1 MPNVRPVDTH
11 AFIWLDQDH
20 PSLGPEARKPA
31 DVALQQGR
39 LGVSAISF
47 WEITML
53 IAKGR
58 INLALPSTA
67 WRRDPLSLGL
77 VEIPVDGAIGIASAQ
92 LDLHGDPAD
101 WIIAATAQ
109 MKGAVLLTADQPL
122 LQWNNALVRCDAR
135 R

>member
-1 MPNVRPVDTH
+1 MFVLLDTH
-11 AFIWLDQDH
+11 ALIWLDQNH
-20 PSLGPEARKPA
+20 PSLGPEARKRA

-39 LGVSAISF
+39 LGISAISF

-58 INLALPSTA
+58 ITLALPPSA
-67 WRRDPLSLGL
+67 WRRDLLSLGL
-77 VEIPVDGAIGIASAQ
+77 VEIPVDGAIGIAAAQ

-101 WIIAATAQ
+101 RIITATAQ

-122 LQWNNALVRCDAR
+122 LQWNNTLVRCDAR